1 MVWTQDLI
9 FFAREADSTTVDT
22 IPLNEILSVS
32 AMSDTL
38 SNGAKRSHSIMSI
51 MSQDEDA
58 MESALKTSEKREND
72 VVKLGRL
79 SSSGL
84 NGRLDRIFQIKTIAE
99 GFNSGRTYY
108 LEAESVPT
116 RRSIVPQLDAAIK
129 SSKQRAEA
137 RSVFERLQ
145 GRVKGIYN
153 SNLFQG
159 AMALFIILVSHH
171 WAHCFESVEPTC
183 EKFDNF
189 NF

>member
-51 MSQDEDA
+51 MSQDDDVI
-58 MESALKTSEKREND
+58 ESVLKTSEKREND

-84 NGRLDRIFQIKTIAE
+84 NGRLEQIFQIKTIAE
-99 GFNSGRTYY
+99 GFNAWRTYH
-108 LEAESVPT
+108 
-116 RRSIVPQLDAAIK
+116 
-129 SSKQRAEA
+129 
-137 RSVFERLQ
+137 
-145 GRVKGIYN
+145 
-153 SNLFQG
+153 
-159 AMALFIILVSHH
+159 II
-171 WAHCFESVEPTC
+171 
-183 EKFDNF
+183 F
-189 NF
+189 N